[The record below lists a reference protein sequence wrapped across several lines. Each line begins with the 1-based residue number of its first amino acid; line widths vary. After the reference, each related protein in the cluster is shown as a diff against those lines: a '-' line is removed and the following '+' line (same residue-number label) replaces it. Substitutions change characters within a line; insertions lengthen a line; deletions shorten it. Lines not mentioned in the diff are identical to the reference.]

1 MSNAPA
7 VMDAVELV
15 YIKNL
20 HPKPGQ
26 FRESGWRW
34 SEEVRET
41 MRLERWLDSMSFV
54 LLKILLKRGRR

>member
-1 MSNAPA
+1 MSTAPA
-7 VMDAVELV
+7 VMDAVYLV

-34 SEEVRET
+34 SEEVQET
-41 MRLERWLDSMSFV
+41 MRLQRWLDGMSFV
-54 LLKILLKRGRR
+54 LLKILLKRPKR